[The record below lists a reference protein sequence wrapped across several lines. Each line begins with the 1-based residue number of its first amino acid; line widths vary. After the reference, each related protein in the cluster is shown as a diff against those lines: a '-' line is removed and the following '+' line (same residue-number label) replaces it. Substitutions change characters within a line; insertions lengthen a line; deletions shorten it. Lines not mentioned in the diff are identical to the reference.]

1 MNGTRPDAGPVL
13 ATAAVQAGEWVRSNW
28 EARAEADRVVSTL
41 DRFGSFCS
49 AGFGLELLVEVTP
62 EVAAAFVGAPAADG
76 GEASVSLRHLR
87 RLSVRLLFRV
97 ARSAGAAVGDP
108 TLDLRL
114 PPRTPFQTRPL
125 TDDEVLLGRGAAQW
139 SLSDTRRLAAWA
151 LAEATARTSELPHI
165 QVSDLDL
172 EAGRVFLHGGKRVG
186 ERWGAL
192 TSWGLEQLR
201 VRLRVIGNEPDLPIL
216 YRGSDPRGAGQVA
229 AATVLQDVLV
239 RAGLA
244 EEPDMRA
251 SSVAAWAGRRVLE
264 ETGRIDLAAQALG
277 VRSLDRAA
285 RIIGWDWTEHNN
297 P

>member
-1 MNGTRPDAGPVL
+1 
-13 ATAAVQAGEWVRSNW
+13 
-28 EARAEADRVVSTL
+28 
-41 DRFGSFCS
+41 
-49 AGFGLELLVEVTP
+49 
-62 EVAAAFVGAPAADG
+62 
-76 GEASVSLRHLR
+76 
-87 RLSVRLLFRV
+87 
-97 ARSAGAAVGDP
+97 
-108 TLDLRL
+108 
-114 PPRTPFQTRPL
+114 L

>member
-13 ATAAVQAGEWVRSNW
+13 ATAIVHAGEWVRSNW
-28 EARAEADRVVSTL
+28 EARAEADRVVRTL
-41 DRFGSFCS
+41 DRFGWFC
-49 AGFGLELLVEVTP
+49 ATGFGIRDRAEVTS
-62 EVAAAFVGAPAADG
+62 EVAVSFVGAPAADG
-76 GEASVSLRHLR
+76 AEASVSLRHLR

-151 LAEATARTSELPHI
+151 LAEATARTSELPYI
-165 QVSDLDL
+165 RACDLDL
-172 EAGRVFLHGGKRVG
+172 GAGRVFLHGGKRVG
-186 ERWGAL
+186 ERWCAL
-192 TSWGLEQLR
+192 TPWGMEQLR
-201 VRLRVIGNEPDLPIL
+201 VRLQVIGSDPELPVL
-216 YRGSDPRGAGQVA
+216 YRGGSPEGAGQVA

-244 EEPDMRA
+244 EEPDVRA

-264 ETGRIDLAAQALG
+264 ETGRIDLAARALG
-277 VRSLDRAA
+277 VRSLDRTA
-285 RIIGWDWTEHNN
+285 RIIGWEWTE
-297 P
+297 PDSP